1 VSSLSTWSLIAWWR
15 VPLVYT
21 AEGWIPPWREGLPQ
35 IVCANPEH
43 LEPDGKRY
51 RIVAITATRGYC
63 RRCTVKLGVAPEDPP
78 PEQQLEL
85 EIPLF

>member
-1 VSSLSTWSLIAWWR
+1 MS
-15 VPLVYT
+15 PMDYT
-21 AEGWIPPWREGLPQ
+21 ATGWQAPWREGLPQ

-63 RRCTVKLGVAPEDPP
+63 RRCTLKLGVKPEDSPVE
-78 PEQQLEL
+78 EQL